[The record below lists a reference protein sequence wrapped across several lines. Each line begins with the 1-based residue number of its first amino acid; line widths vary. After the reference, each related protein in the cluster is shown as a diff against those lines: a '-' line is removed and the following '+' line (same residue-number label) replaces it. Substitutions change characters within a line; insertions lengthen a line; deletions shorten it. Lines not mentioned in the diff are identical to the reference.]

1 MTKDLNYLANL
12 IFPDITETIED
23 LTKRYPARDLPEG
36 AMVTRFAPS
45 PTGFLHTGSLFTSLI
60 SYWFAKE
67 SKGVFY
73 TRLEDTDTKRE
84 IAGSGEDLLIQLAK
98 FDIVPNEGYISD
110 TNEIGNYGP
119 YKQSDRANIYKT
131 VIKHL
136 ILDGRAYPCF
146 CTQDDLQAL
155 RTSQE
160 ANKEI
165 PGYYGKYAKCR
176 TLSVEEQIRL
186 IEEGKPYIIR
196 FKSLGNHE
204 NKIKVHDEIKGDLEL
219 TENDQDIVIL
229 KGDGLPTYH
238 FAHLVDDHFMHTTH
252 VTRGEEWLSSLPIH
266 LDLFNTMGW
275 QAPKYAHLPVIMK
288 VDNGNRRKLSKRKD
302 EEAAVSFFIKEGYPK
317 YAIIE
322 YLLTLANS
330 NYEMW
335 RSQNMDKSYNDFIM
349 TFDHIGVDGALFDLY
364 KIINIA
370 KERLAIKKADEVVA
384 EVLAWASE
392 FDTPFYNRINSN
404 LGFFTKIINIDR
416 DKPKPRKDYAKY
428 SDIYPVISF
437 FYNDVYNE
445 LANNKFEWNPEK
457 DVNDIVNILTYYKEN
472 INLDLDEQAWFE
484 SIKEICPLFG
494 YAANTKDYKKNKEAY
509 KGSVADVSEYI
520 RVAVSGR
527 RNAPNLYS
535 ILTILGKEEV
545 CRRIDVAIKNI
556 LA

>member
-98 FDIVPNEGYISD
+98 FDIVPNEGYITD

-349 TFDHIGVDGALFDLY
+349 TFDHIGVDGALFDLD

>member
-349 TFDHIGVDGALFDLY
+349 TFDHIGVDGALFDLD

-457 DVNDIVNILTYYKEN
+457 DVNDIFNILTYYKEN

-545 CRRIDVAIKNI
+545 CRRIDIAIKNI